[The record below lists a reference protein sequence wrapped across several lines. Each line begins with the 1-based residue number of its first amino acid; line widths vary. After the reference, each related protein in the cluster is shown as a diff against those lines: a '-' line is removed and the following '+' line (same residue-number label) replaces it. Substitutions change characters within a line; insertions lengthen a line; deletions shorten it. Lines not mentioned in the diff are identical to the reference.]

1 VVTVRRIRAL
11 PSPRPRAYVRG
22 RPASRAGSLCLE
34 PLVELVPAAAAVL
47 VGLVVLVLAADAFV
61 VGAEGLALRLRWP
74 PVVIGAVV
82 VGFGTSLP
90 ELTTSVL
97 AALAGEPDLALGNAA
112 GSNVANLL
120 LVLGIAVLVRPL
132 RTPTSRREGRDTLIA
147 VGAGFLLLAVAA
159 DGVIGVGQGV
169 LLMATLAAAVAWQVR
184 AGAGQR
190 LEVAP
195 APTVAARRTLGVRL
209 AVGLVGVIAG
219 AQALVW
225 GASTLATELGV
236 PSIVIGSVLVAVGTS
251 LPELA
256 TGVASARRGQA
267 DLLLGNL
274 LGSNA
279 FNALGVVGAA
289 AVAGNLAGH
298 PMEVASAALAVVAA
312 AAVVTAAVGGIVW
325 WRGAVG
331 RVAATA
337 LVLLYAGSV
346 PLLLAIS

>member
-1 VVTVRRIRAL
+1 
-11 PSPRPRAYVRG
+11 
-22 RPASRAGSLCLE
+22 
-34 PLVELVPAAAAVL
+34 VELVLAAVAVL
-47 VGLVVLVLAADAFV
+47 VGLVVLVLAADRFV

-120 LVLGIAVLVRPL
+120 LVLGIAALVRPL
-132 RTPTSRREGRDTLIA
+132 RTPTARREGRDTLIA
-147 VGAGFLLLAVAA
+147 VAAGFLLLALAV
-159 DGVIGVGQGV
+159 DGMIGIGQGV
-169 LLMATLAAAVAWQVR
+169 LLVAALLAGVAWQVR

-190 LEVAP
+190 LEVVP
-195 APTVAARRTLGVRL
+195 AAAATARRSLAARLV
-209 AVGLVGVIAG
+209 VGLIGVIAG

-236 PSIVIGSVLVAVGTS
+236 PSIVIGSVLVAIGTS

-256 TGVASARRGQA
+256 TAVASARRGQA

-289 AVAGNLAGH
+289 AVAGGLGGD
-298 PMEVASAALAVVAA
+298 PMEVASSALAVVAA
-312 AAVVTAAVGGIVW
+312 GAIVTAAVGGLVW

-331 RVAATA
+331 RVTATI

>member
-1 VVTVRRIRAL
+1 VD
-11 PSPRPRAYVRG
+11 
-22 RPASRAGSLCLE
+22 
-34 PLVELVPAAAAVL
+34 
-47 VGLVVLVLAADAFV
+47 LVLAAVAVVVGLVALVVAADRFV
-61 VGAEGLALRLRWP
+61 VGAEGLAVRLHWP

-120 LVLGIAVLVRPL
+120 LVLGIALLVRPL
-132 RTPTSRREGRDTLIA
+132 VRSGTRREGRDTVIA
-147 VGAGFLLLAVAA
+147 VAAGFLLLLFAL
-159 DGVIGVGQGV
+159 DGVIDLRDGV
-169 LLMATLAAAVAWQVR
+169 LLVVALLVSIAWQVVSGR
-184 AGAGQR
+184 GHG
-190 LEVAP
+190 LEVGV
-195 APTVAARRTLGVRL
+195 TVGTAGRRALVMRL
-209 AVGLVGVIAG
+209 VVGLVGVIVG

-225 GASTLATELGV
+225 GASTLAARLGV

-256 TGVASARRGQA
+256 TAIASARRGQA

-279 FNALGVVGAA
+279 FNALGVVGVAA
-289 AVAGNLAGH
+289 IAGSLGATTI
-298 PMEVASAALAVVAA
+298 EVVGSALAVVGA
-312 AAVVTAAVGGIVW
+312 AAVVTVGVGGLVW
-325 WRGAVG
+325 WRGGVG
-331 RVAATA
+331 RVGAAVMVA
-337 LVLLYAGSV
+337 LYAGSV

>member
-1 VVTVRRIRAL
+1 
-11 PSPRPRAYVRG
+11 
-22 RPASRAGSLCLE
+22 
-34 PLVELVPAAAAVL
+34 VELLPAAAAVL

-97 AALAGEPDLALGNAA
+97 AALAGEPDLAIGNAA

-120 LVLGIAVLVRPL
+120 LVLGVAALVRPL
-132 RTPTSRREGRDTLIA
+132 RAPVWRREGRDTLIA
-147 VGAGFLLLAVAA
+147 VAAGFLLLGVAL
-159 DGVIGVGQGV
+159 DGIIGVGQG
-169 LLMATLAAAVAWQVR
+169 LLLVAALAGGVAWQVR

-190 LEVAP
+190 LELAP
-195 APTVAARRTLGVRL
+195 AGTAAVRRTLGMRL
-209 AVGLVGVIAG
+209 AVGLVGVVAG

-225 GASTLATELGV
+225 GASTLAVEMGV
-236 PSIVIGSVLVAVGTS
+236 PSIVVGSVLVAVGTS

-256 TGVASARRGQA
+256 TAIASARRGQA
-267 DLLLGNL
+267 ELLLGNL

-289 AVAGNLAGH
+289 AVAGALRGDTL
-298 PMEVASAALAVVAA
+298 EVASSATAVVAA
-312 AAVVTAAVGGIVW
+312 AAVVTVVVGGVVW
-325 WRGAVG
+325 WRGSVG
-331 RVAATA
+331 RVVGTL
-337 LVLLYAGSV
+337 LVLSYALSV

>member
-1 VVTVRRIRAL
+1 V
-11 PSPRPRAYVRG
+11 
-22 RPASRAGSLCLE
+22 E
-34 PLVELVPAAAAVL
+34 PVLAVAAVL
-47 VGLVVLVLAADAFV
+47 VGLVVLVLAADRFV

-74 PVVIGAVV
+74 PAVIGAVV

-90 ELTTSVL
+90 ELTTSVI

-120 LVLGIAVLVRPL
+120 LVLGVAALVRPL
-132 RTPTSRREGRDTLIA
+132 AAPRGPRREGRDTAIA
-147 VGAGFLLLAVAA
+147 VAAGLLLLALAL
-159 DGVIGVGQGV
+159 DGLVGPLEGVV
-169 LLMATLAAAVAWQVR
+169 LLVALSAAVGWQVR
-184 AGAGQR
+184 AGSGQR

-195 APTVAARRTLGVRL
+195 TLGSRPGRALAVRL
-209 AVGLVGVIAG
+209 VLGLVGVIAG

-225 GASTLATELGV
+225 GASVLATELGV

-256 TGVASARRGQA
+256 TAVASARRGQA

-289 AVAGNLAGH
+289 AVVGSLGGS
-298 PMEVASAALAVVAA
+298 PLQVAPSARLVVAA
-312 AAVVTAAVGGIVW
+312 AAVVTLLVGGTLW
-325 WRGAVG
+325 WRGALG
-331 RVAATA
+331 RLGAAILVACYG
-337 LVLLYAGSV
+337 VSV
-346 PLLLAIS
+346 PLLLAVS

>member
-1 VVTVRRIRAL
+1 MELAL
-11 PSPRPRAYVRG
+11 
-22 RPASRAGSLCLE
+22 
-34 PLVELVPAAAAVL
+34 AAVAVL

-120 LVLGIAVLVRPL
+120 LVLGIAALVRPL
-132 RTPTSRREGRDTLIA
+132 RTPTSRRAGRDTLIA
-147 VGAGFLLLAVAA
+147 VAAGFLLLAFAA
-159 DGVIGVGQGV
+159 DGAIRVGQGV
-169 LLMATLAAAVAWQVR
+169 LLVAALLAGVAWQVR

-195 APTVAARRTLGVRL
+195 AETITARRSLGVRL
-209 AVGLVGVIAG
+209 VVGLVGVIGG

-225 GASTLATELGV
+225 GASMLATELGV
-236 PSIVIGSVLVAVGTS
+236 PSIVIGSVLVAIGTS

-256 TGVASARRGQA
+256 TAVASARRGQP

-289 AVAGNLAGH
+289 AVAGSLGGE
-298 PMEVASAALAVVAA
+298 PMEVASSALAVVAA
-312 AAVVTAAVGGIVW
+312 AAVVTAAVGGLVW

-331 RVAATA
+331 RVAAA
-337 LVLLYAGSV
+337 ILVLLYVGSV

>member
-1 VVTVRRIRAL
+1 MD
-11 PSPRPRAYVRG
+11 
-22 RPASRAGSLCLE
+22 
-34 PLVELVPAAAAVL
+34 LVLAAVAVL
-47 VGLVVLVLAADAFV
+47 AGLVVLVLAADAFV

-132 RTPTSRREGRDTLIA
+132 RVPTSRREGRDTLLA
-147 VGAGFLLLAVAA
+147 VVAGFLLLAVAV
-159 DGVIGVGQGV
+159 DGNVGVGQG
-169 LLMATLAAAVAWQVR
+169 LLLLGALAAAVAWQVK

-190 LEVAP
+190 LEVA
-195 APTVAARRTLGVRL
+195 ATPTVTARRALGVRL
-209 AVGLVGVIAG
+209 TVGLVGVIAG

-225 GASTLATELGV
+225 GASTLATEVGV
-236 PSIVIGSVLVAVGTS
+236 PSIVVGSVLVAVGTS

-256 TGVASARRGQA
+256 TAVASARRGQA

-289 AVAGNLAGH
+289 AVAGTLGGQ
-298 PMEVASAALAVVAA
+298 PMQVATSAFAVVAA
-312 AAVVTAAVGGIVW
+312 AAIVTAVVGGLVW
-325 WRGAVG
+325 WRGGVGRAVG
-331 RVAATA
+331 AV
-337 LVLLYAGSV
+337 LVLTYALSV

>member
-1 VVTVRRIRAL
+1 
-11 PSPRPRAYVRG
+11 
-22 RPASRAGSLCLE
+22 
-34 PLVELVPAAAAVL
+34 VELLPAAAAVL

-97 AALAGEPDLALGNAA
+97 AALAGEPDLAIGNAA

-120 LVLGIAVLVRPL
+120 LVLGVAALVRPL
-132 RTPTSRREGRDTLIA
+132 RAPVWRREGRDTLIA
-147 VGAGFLLLAVAA
+147 VAAGFLLLGVALDGIIGGGQGLLLVAA
-159 DGVIGVGQGV
+159 
-169 LLMATLAAAVAWQVR
+169 LAGGVAWQVR

-190 LEVAP
+190 LELAP
-195 APTVAARRTLGVRL
+195 AGTAAVRRTLGMRL
-209 AVGLVGVIAG
+209 AVGLVGVVAG

-225 GASTLATELGV
+225 GASTLAVEMGV
-236 PSIVIGSVLVAVGTS
+236 PSIVVGSVLVAVGTS

-256 TGVASARRGQA
+256 TAIASARRGQA
-267 DLLLGNL
+267 ELLLGNL

-289 AVAGNLAGH
+289 AVAGALGGDTL
-298 PMEVASAALAVVAA
+298 EVASSAIAVVAA
-312 AAVVTAAVGGIVW
+312 AAVVTVVVGGVVW
-325 WRGAVG
+325 WRGSVG
-331 RVAATA
+331 RVVGTL
-337 LVLLYAGSV
+337 LVLSYALSV